1 MKRERNVTLEVAEL
15 IATHRVGE
23 PLRTSEIRT
32 AGRGYGESGCQR
44 FREFSIRSRAM
55 HHKPSHEYIGGG
67 KYRIYGHF
75 KRDMQR
81 YVREH
86 QN

>member
-1 MKRERNVTLEVAEL
+1 MKRNIMLEVAEL
-15 IATHRVGE
+15 IATHPVSE

-32 AGRGYGESGCQR
+32 AGKGYGESGTQRLREHAKR
-44 FREFSIRSRAM
+44 FRLM
-55 HHKPSHEYIGGG
+55 HGQQPYEYAGHGR
-67 KYRIYGHF
+67 YRIYGPF

>member
-1 MKRERNVTLEVAEL
+1 MKRNIMLEVAEL
-15 IATHRVGE
+15 IATNPVSKL
-23 PLRTSEIRT
+23 LRTSDIRT
-32 AGRGYGESGCQR
+32 AGAGYGESGGQRLREHAKR
-44 FREFSIRSRAM
+44 FRL
-55 HHKPSHEYIGGG
+55 KYGQQPYEYAGHGYY
-67 KYRIYGHF
+67 KIYGPF